1 MRNQRVKNII
11 YLGPGD
17 ALPVAREVLEPSWS
31 IIAPD
36 PTPEAVATHL
46 GNAVAILDAS
56 MLVHF
61 DRVMLNQAPNLRVIS
76 TATTGADHIDS
87 KALAERNVPLLT
99 LRGETEVLL
108 NLTPAAELS
117 WMLLLACAR
126 RLKGAMRHV
135 LEGQWLREEF
145 PGIMLK
151 GKVLGLI
158 GCGRIGSWMAQYAR
172 AFDMDVLGYDPFV
185 DPWPAQIRQSDLD
198 SLLSTVDFISIH
210 VPLNDQTRGM
220 LGAREFGLMKPGA
233 ILLNTS
239 RGGLIDEQ
247 ALLQA
252 IVEGRIG
259 AAGIDVLEG
268 EPTID
273 HHPLVEYARTHD
285 NLIITPHIG
294 GFSPDAVKVV
304 VAHAARRIRKV
315 LHSST

>member
-1 MRNQRVKNII
+1 
-11 YLGPGD
+11 
-17 ALPVAREVLEPSWS
+17 
-31 IIAPD
+31 
-36 PTPEAVATHL
+36 
-46 GNAVAILDAS
+46 
-56 MLVHF
+56 
-61 DRVMLNQAPNLRVIS
+61 
-76 TATTGADHIDS
+76 
-87 KALAERNVPLLT
+87 
-99 LRGETEVLL
+99 
-108 NLTPAAELS
+108 
-117 WMLLLACAR
+117 
-126 RLKGAMRHV
+126 
-135 LEGQWLREEF
+135 
-145 PGIMLK
+145 
-151 GKVLGLI
+151 
-158 GCGRIGSWMAQYAR
+158 
-172 AFDMDVLGYDPFV
+172 
-185 DPWPAQIRQSDLD
+185 
-198 SLLSTVDFISIH
+198 
-210 VPLNDQTRGM
+210 
-220 LGAREFGLMKPGA
+220 MKPGA